1 MLPSTSLKVRNNA
14 CFSELTSPMSG
25 RSYPKHSMYGIF
37 TYIWHMVN
45 VGQHIGNVGQYT
57 RNGVSGYSI
66 LRVFCPK
73 VIPKNGLTTI
83 TNNTLDEQSII
94 QNPCD
99 L

>member
-1 MLPSTSLKVRNNA
+1 
-14 CFSELTSPMSG
+14 
-25 RSYPKHSMYGIF
+25 MYGIF
-37 TYIWHMVN
+37 THIWHMVN
-45 VGQHIGNVGQYT
+45 VGQHMVNVGQYT

-73 VIPKNGLTTI
+73 VIPKNGLTI
-83 TNNTLDEQSII
+83 TNNTLGEQSII